1 MQNLKSFIETTAKE
15 LNISFNFNEIWFQ
28 SDSNLEKEKEESK
41 KLAYQID
48 KLKEENRHLKEEY
61 EKYKIRTNYLIKSAK
76 QTSKETLT
84 NHEAEQQLKKA
95 IEKYKEEVDILNKR
109 IQFAA
114 KDRVNEIR
122 SLTSKFEQQESVLR
136 AEFKVKMEKVEHER
150 LERIGEME
158 KELVKQRERTLKLL
172 DERGDELNKL
182 KGAYNKS
189 PQIQSTPSRTLGRS
203 NSLQMFEQKSPNT
216 NQIPDSADT
225 SQEEND
231 LLTRI
236 NQSSEQLS
244 PENHIIHYSQES
256 AYKDMEL
263 NKLRVYRNELEYKLK
278 QTHDEHSVEI
288 ERFQGQISVL
298 KEEIERLNL
307 AIARDELNCAGDELN
322 LEYVKNVVFN
332 FMTTKDRNV
341 RASMQEALTQ
351 ILKFTKLERQK
362 LKSCSS

>member
-1 MQNLKSFIETTAKE
+1 
-15 LNISFNFNEIWFQ
+15 
-28 SDSNLEKEKEESK
+28 
-41 KLAYQID
+41 
-48 KLKEENRHLKEEY
+48 
-61 EKYKIRTNYLIKSAK
+61 
-76 QTSKETLT
+76 
-84 NHEAEQQLKKA
+84 
-95 IEKYKEEVDILNKR
+95 
-109 IQFAA
+109 
-114 KDRVNEIR
+114 
-122 SLTSKFEQQESVLR
+122 
-136 AEFKVKMEKVEHER
+136 
-150 LERIGEME
+150 
-158 KELVKQRERTLKLL
+158 
-172 DERGDELNKL
+172 
-182 KGAYNKS
+182 
-189 PQIQSTPSRTLGRS
+189 
-203 NSLQMFEQKSPNT
+203 MFEQKSPNT

-362 LKSCSS
+362 LKSCSSWESRWCVI